1 MTHSNLTGNDGKGIP
16 KEACI
21 LKKKIWIVSVVIAV
35 ILCCLGGITYFR
47 YRNRDR
53 NWYPSV
59 AIACFA
65 EKYEQKA
72 NVGYLTITFAE
83 TTLVVEVDDEELQ
96 AELSKADMEDVIGAE
111 IRVTI
116 PAEVIDEEQKLEW
129 FEYAPRCELNL
140 KDVSYK

>member
-1 MTHSNLTGNDGKGIP
+1 MILSRE
-16 KEACI
+16 EACI
-21 LKKKIWIVSVVIAV
+21 LKKKIWIVSVIIAV
-35 ILCCLGGITYFR
+35 ILCCVGGITYFR

-65 EKYEQKA
+65 EKYEQKED
-72 NVGYLTITFAE
+72 VGYLTITFAE
-83 TTLVVEVDDEELQ
+83 MTLVVEVDDEELQ
-96 AELSKADMEDVIGAE
+96 AELSNADMEDVIGAE

-116 PAEVIDEEQKLEW
+116 PVEVIEEQKLER
-129 FEYAPRCELNL
+129 FAYDPFDYFGYAPRCELNL